1 MHAAACVFMAFLRP
15 WVLGMSAPRDGYEPG
30 TYPRLFYY
38 GFQWFLRYTVILV
51 LAHHIFLFY
60 LEIFRFA
67 EFFSTLARVLLSSLF
82 SITLIML
89 SQYFIY
95 RK

>member
-1 MHAAACVFMAFLRP
+1 MAFLRP
-15 WVLGMSAPRDGYEPG
+15 YVLEMSAPRDGYEPG
-30 TYPRLFYY
+30 TSPRLSYY

-51 LAHHIFLFY
+51 FAHHFFLFY
-60 LEIFRFA
+60 VEVFRFA
-67 EFFSTLARVLLSSLF
+67 EFFSTLLRVLLSSLL
-82 SITLIML
+82 SIMLIML